1 MEGKM
6 FDLKRAIQEWKRGL
20 KKLESFED
28 GYIAELESHFR
39 DEFDHQKSSG
49 LSDEEAFIKAAAL
62 VGRPETIAADY
73 YKTNTRSLSGR
84 PPWESRRFMP
94 ALFWNYSKIAFRK
107 LRRQK
112 VYSFINIAGLAVAL
126 AFFLLIISY
135 VRDELTFDRFHLR
148 SDRIFQVLIK
158 AGPFAS
164 GASTSP
170 PLAEALTSEFPEI
183 RRSVRFWRMDHA
195 VGRGDKIFNQ
205 EVGYADQ
212 TFFDVF
218 SFPLEKGDEPQA
230 LNSLSKVV
238 LGREAARRF
247 FGDQDPLGQMISIN
261 INEKKTDFQVSGVLK
276 DIPDNSSLRF
286 EMLIPF
292 DNVKLTFDMAFEDS
306 LVTAPIFHTTFLE
319 LHDGRQDKAL
329 KEKFQSFLNRHYGD
343 DLRKYK
349 LNPKDFMIGLQ
360 KFTEYHLGDVRG
372 SAALE
377 PRSRP
382 ANSLILAGIAF
393 LTLLLACFNYVN
405 LSIGQSFCRFKEI
418 GVRKTSG
425 ASRIHIIRQFLTESL
440 VLSFLAL
447 ALGFLLAAMFLPR
460 FNAFTGRWL
469 SISYFLRGPNIF
481 LTVGLALF
489 GSLAAGSYPALVL
502 SRLNPTQILRNK
514 ARLGGRNILGR
525 ILVVFQFGI
534 SIFLVIGTL
543 VMIGQ
548 LRLIETQDLGYV
560 PKNVIM
566 VPTYSFW
573 FGADSGERT
582 LEIFKNEL
590 GSRPQILSV
599 SGASGTLNAGWN
611 PSWIAPLVKDGERIM
626 ISLFRVDPDFL
637 RTMGITLVQGRNFS
651 PDYAADRM
659 ESVLV
664 NEAFVRRFGLRDP
677 VGKRFSDFAQD
688 PRPPGAEFKAVIIG
702 VVEDYRFASL
712 RQEIEPLVLSW
723 NGDEERFLYVLA
735 KVAPEGV
742 PETISLLRNTWA
754 KVQPDK
760 PFHYYFLEDILAGQY
775 ERERNW
781 GNILGSSAGF
791 AVFIACIGLFG
802 LTSLT
807 VARRTKE
814 IGIRKVLGSS
824 VGGIV
829 ALVNREFLISVVAAN
844 FIAWPA
850 AYFAMGRWLRNF
862 AVRTSLGVQTF
873 LLAAFITIGVAFLTV
888 SFKSVKAALANPVE
902 SLRCE

>member
-1 MEGKM
+1 M

-20 KKLESFED
+20 RRIESFED
-28 GYIAELESHFR
+28 GYIIELESHLL
-39 DEFDHQKSSG
+39 DEFDVQKRSG
-49 LSDEEAFIKAAAL
+49 LSDEEAFAKAAAL
-62 VGRPETIAADY
+62 VGRPESIASDY
-73 YKTNTRSLSGR
+73 FKTNTRSLSGR
-84 PPWESRRFMP
+84 PPWESRRFLP

-112 VYSFINIAGLAVAL
+112 VYSFINIAGLAVGL
-126 AFFLLIISY
+126 AFFLLVISY
-135 VRDELTFDRFHLR
+135 VRDELLFDRFHAG

-158 AGPFAS
+158 IGPFAA
-164 GASTSP
+164 GTSTSP
-170 PLAEALTSEFPEI
+170 PMAEALTSEFPEI

-195 VGRGDKIFNQ
+195 VGRGDKILMQ
-205 EVGYADQ
+205 DVGYADQ
-212 TFFDVF
+212 TLFDVF
-218 SFPLEKGDEPQA
+218 SFPLEKGNEAQA
-230 LNSLSKVV
+230 LNSPDKVV
-238 LGREAARRF
+238 LGREAVLRF
-247 FGDQDPLGQMISIN
+247 FGNQDPLGQIISIN
-261 INEKKTDFQVSGVLK
+261 INEKKKDFQVSGVLK
-276 DIPDNSSLRF
+276 DIPRNSSLRF
-286 EMLIPF
+286 ELLIPF

-306 LVTAPIFHTTFLE
+306 LVTAPMFHATFLE
-319 LHDGRQDKAL
+319 LHDGREDKAL
-329 KEKFQSFLNRHYGD
+329 KEKFQAFLDRHYGD

-349 LNPKDFMIGLQ
+349 LDPKDSMIGLQ

-393 LTLLLACFNYVN
+393 LTLLLACFNYMN
-405 LSIGQSFCRFKEI
+405 LSIGQSLCRIKEV

-425 ASRIHIIRQFLTESL
+425 ASRIHIIRQFLTGSL
-440 VLSFLAL
+440 VLSLLAL

-460 FNAFTGRWL
+460 FNTFTGRSL
-469 SISYFLRGPNIF
+469 SISFFLQGPNILLIVV
-481 LTVGLALF
+481 LTLF
-489 GSLAAGSYPALVL
+489 VSLAAGSYPALVL

-514 ARLGGRNILGR
+514 AGLGGTNILGR

-534 SIFLVIGTL
+534 SIFFVIGTL

-548 LRLIETQDLGYV
+548 LRLIETQDLGYD

-611 PSWIAPLVKDGERIM
+611 PSWIAPLIKDGEEIR

-637 RTMGITLVQGRNFS
+637 RTMGIVLVQGRNFS
-651 PDYAADRM
+651 PDYPTDRT

-664 NEAFVRRFGLRDP
+664 NEAFVLRFGLRDP

-688 PRPPGAEFKAVIIG
+688 PRPPGSEFKAVIIG
-702 VVEDYRFASL
+702 VVKDYRFASL
-712 RQEIEPLVLSW
+712 REEIGPLVLSC
-723 NGDEERFLYVLA
+723 NANEERFLYVLA
-735 KVAPEGV
+735 KATPEGV
-742 PETISLLRNTWA
+742 PGAISLLRSTWA

-781 GNILGSSAGF
+781 GNIVGFSAGF

-807 VARRTKE
+807 IARRTKE

-824 VGGIV
+824 IGGIL
-829 ALVNREFLISVVAAN
+829 ALVNRDFFISIAAAN
-844 FIAWPA
+844 VIAWPA
-850 AYFAMGRWLRNF
+850 AYFVMGGWLRNF
-862 AVRTSLGVQTF
+862 TVRTSLGAGTF
-873 LLAAFITIGVAFLTV
+873 LLAAFLAVAVAFLTV
-888 SFKSVKAALANPVE
+888 CFKSVKAALADPVE
-902 SLRCE
+902 SLRYE